1 MPVDAPLYPANLVV
15 RGRRVLVVGGGRV
28 AAQKVAGLLEC
39 EADVHVVATE
49 AGPELG
55 ALADG
60 LAADPDAGGSLEVE
74 ERPYAPG
81 DTAGHRLV
89 VTATGDPAVDAAVYL
104 EAEAAGIWCNSAD
117 DPANCSFTLPSRVR
131 RGPLLAT
138 FSTGGRS
145 PALSTWLRR
154 RYADELGPEHLVL
167 LDLLAEEREAIRAAG
182 RSTEGLDWQA
192 ALDSGM
198 LDLIREGRLAEAK
211 ERLQACLSSS
221 SD

>member
-39 EADVHVVATE
+39 EADVHVVATV

-55 ALADG
+55 ALASG
-60 LAADPDAGGSLEVE
+60 LAADPDAGGSLEVD
-74 ERPYAPG
+74 ERPFAPG

-89 VTATGDPAVDAAVYL
+89 ITATGDPAVDAAVFD
-104 EAEAAGIWCNSAD
+104 EAEGADIWCNSAD
-117 DPANCSFTLPSRVR
+117 DPAHCSFTLPSRVR

-145 PALSTWLRR
+145 PALSTWMRR